1 MWSHTEMC
9 EPVFLESGLRH
20 FLIWRI
26 FYNPWKVLLYALPM
40 FIVMLDETCL
50 STKFLLT
57 NPTGHAF
64 NLAWIFLKTTHK
76 ISCHQD
82 LQLTP
87 KDLFSVLSTDHVAS
101 VLTEKSWLLHVSSCL
116 LQFDDWLKDFLQC
129 LHVYGF
135 SPVWVRSCCLKVD
148 ESLKDFRQCLH
159 VCGFSP
165 VWVLSCRLQ
174 LDDWL
179 KGFLQCLHVYGF
191 FPVWVRSC
199 RLQSDDQLKDF
210 LQYLH
215 VYDFI
220 PVWAF
225 CSMQSVTWLKIQPQC
240 CH

>member
-1 MWSHTEMC
+1 MLTSRKLRGIFTTWNDEYVQALFLSHIFVMMFDDRCLATT
-9 EPVFLESGLRH
+9 FLQT
-20 FLIWRI
+20 
-26 FYNPWKVLLYALPM
+26 N
-40 FIVMLDETCL
+40 
-50 STKFLLT
+50 STGQT
-57 NPTGHAF
+57 F
-64 NLAWIFLKTTHK
+64 NLAWIFFTSSLKENS
-76 ISCHQD
+76 IQD
-82 LQLTP
+82 SLPLRVAAGSWRS
-87 KDLFSVLSTDHVAS
+87 LFSLKLLSCCFCLKELALVCP
-101 VLTEKSWLLHVSSCL
+101 VWVRSCF
-116 LQFDDWLKDFLQC
+116 LQSDDWLKPFLQC

-179 KGFLQCLHVYGF
+179 KGFLQCLQVYGF

-210 LQYLH
+210 LQYWQ
-215 VYDFI
+215 VKDFI

-240 CH
+240 WH